1 MKFEYHS
8 FEVEKYLEHGI
19 QPIFAL
25 KDMVPGCS
33 YHTLTDPATG
43 EFATTSPNSDVVR
56 VPVFGLVTEVPSGAD
71 EVTQQTTHGS
81 LLVGMGM
88 EVAIKFIS
96 RLQTKKPISRVV
108 VIMATNCHELENKR
122 YRAYFGVTVEVEK

>member
-1 MKFEYHS
+1 MKSEYHS
-8 FEVEKYLEHGI
+8 FEVEPYLEHGI
-19 QPIFAL
+19 QPVFAF
-25 KDMVPGCS
+25 KEMAPACN
-33 YHTLTDPATG
+33 YHTLSNPATG
-43 EFATTSPNSDVVR
+43 EAAVTSPNSDGVR
-56 VPVFGLVTEVPSGAD
+56 IPVFGLVTEVPSNAD

-96 RLQTKKPISRVV
+96 RLQTNKPISRVV